1 MGEERRMEG
10 MEKKER
16 AILVGADTGEDGN
29 FERSMEEL
37 GELAKACGM
46 SVEGVAV
53 QKMDSINKA
62 FYIGTGKVREVKE
75 YAKALEADIIIFDNS
90 LTPSQLRNLQKETEK
105 PVMDRTAL
113 ILDIFSK
120 RAQTREAKLQ
130 VETARLQYLMSRLVG
145 MHDALT
151 RQGGASGSMSSKGAG
166 EKKLELDR
174 RKIEKRLA
182 QLRRELDEVAK
193 ERENQ
198 SKRRAKSRI
207 PKVSLVGYTNAGKST
222 LMNAMVDRYLQDE
235 EKKVVEKDML
245 FATLDT
251 TVRKIDMGNNREILL
266 ADTVGFIHKLPHG
279 LVKAF
284 RSTLEEVKNA
294 DLLLCVV
301 DCSDES
307 HKQQMKV
314 TEETLVEIGAADIP
328 KIIVYNK
335 ADLCR
340 ENTETAETNQESQSG
355 RDSDMGTV
363 RLPEVIGTDKIYLS
377 AKSGEGMEELAQMI
391 RDKVFAG
398 YMRTRFLFPYEKGQA
413 VSWLMEHAAVHA
425 REYTE
430 QGIAVIADCHKAD
443 VGKYREYVVGER

>member
-193 ERENQ
+193 ERENH

-294 DLLLCVV
+294 DLLLYVV
-301 DCSDES
+301 DYSDTEY
-307 HKQQMKV
+307 KQQIQV
-314 TEETLVEIGAADIP
+314 TEQTLLEIGAKNIP
-328 KIIVYNK
+328 VIYVYNK
-335 ADLCR
+335 ADLCGMEQIPKR
-340 ENTETAETNQESQSG
+340 VGE
-355 RDSDMGTV
+355 
-363 RLPEVIGTDKIYLS
+363 DKIYMS
-377 AKSGEGMEELAQMI
+377 AKTTQGLEELVEMI
-391 RDKVFAG
+391 QEKVYAE
-398 YMRTRFLFPYEKGQA
+398 YIRAKFLFPYQQGQGM
-413 VSWLMEHAAVHA
+413 SYFMEHAKVFGQ
-425 REYTE
+425 EYLE
-430 QGIAVIADCHKAD
+430 EGIRLDVSCHRADAEKYAEFL
-443 VGKYREYVVGER
+443 VG